1 MIHKDIEV
9 YCPGGFLIKVH
20 LGDRNELQKQECR
33 LCVKISHEDMKLK
46 TCWNALSADYID
58 QHVRNDNNVERKV
71 FNWYMGSYG
80 QKIYRFIL

>member
-1 MIHKDIEV
+1 
-9 YCPGGFLIKVH
+9 
-20 LGDRNELQKQECR
+20 
-33 LCVKISHEDMKLK
+33 MKLK

-80 QKIYRFIL
+80 QKILLRCMLYRFIL